1 MARFLVERERLLLK
15 LQREL
20 LAGRYR
26 PGPMTRFVIHDPKLR
41 TISVALFRDRVVHHA
56 VVDVLEPILDR
67 RMIHASFAC
76 RQGKGTHAA
85 HAALDYAQRLVRR
98 HGWFLKMDVAR
109 CFASI
114 PHALVMTTLARII
127 KDRAVLG
134 LIEQIVEVGGELPG
148 CGLPVGNLTSQWLAN
163 LVIDGVDREAVER
176 LRVPGYLRYMDD
188 FVSFADNRQT
198 LRGAR
203 AALEQRLEAMGM
215 RAKARA
221 TMLAP
226 TRDGLPFLG
235 FLLFPALRRIRP
247 ANRKRVVQRWKLR
260 QWQWREGELNEAALA
275 DCVRSMMAHLEHGT
289 TRAWRRRWCAQLERG
304 GPM

>member
-134 LIEQIVEVGGELPG
+134 L
-148 CGLPVGNLTSQWLAN
+148 
-163 LVIDGVDREAVER
+163 
-176 LRVPGYLRYMDD
+176 
-188 FVSFADNRQT
+188 
-198 LRGAR
+198 
-203 AALEQRLEAMGM
+203 
-215 RAKARA
+215 
-221 TMLAP
+221 
-226 TRDGLPFLG
+226 G